1 MDVLFGKERA
11 DALRPKLKELSP
23 PERELIIIEE
33 LCQSIKS
40 YGSRYTLPFTFITA
54 QMSWDSV
61 DLDPVLSLT
70 LSMSEENVLR
80 FEILAEDE
88 WQAKLN
94 HMLEMA

>member
-1 MDVLFGKERA
+1 MD
-11 DALRPKLKELSP
+11 
-23 PERELIIIEE
+23 
-33 LCQSIKS
+33 
-40 YGSRYTLPFTFITA
+40 ITA

-80 FEILAEDE
+80 FKILPEDE